1 MSFADY
7 RELYR
12 QKLTTADEA
21 VKIIKSGDWVDY
33 GFCAIQPRVLDEALA
48 RRAPELEDVKVRGGI
63 SLWKP
68 AIFDIE
74 DPARHIIFN
83 SHHMSGVER
92 HYIASGAGFYE
103 PMRYSELPRYY
114 YDHITPPDVAMFQVT
129 PMDSHGYFNFGLS
142 ASHVRAVCEKAKVVI
157 VEVNE
162 NMPRCL
168 GGFDNTIH
176 ISEVDMVVEGR
187 NDPMGI
193 QPSGEA
199 DDVDK
204 AVARLIVEQIPDG
217 ACLQLGIGG
226 MPNTVGAML
235 CQSDLKDLGVHT
247 EMYVDAYVDLA
258 MAGKVTCA
266 RKSIDRGRQVFAFA
280 AGTQKL
286 YDYMDRNPEV
296 MGAPVDYTNDV
307 FVISQI
313 DNFISI
319 NNAID
324 CDLFGQVNAES
335 AGIKHISGTGGQLDF
350 AMGAYL
356 SKGGKSFI
364 CMSSTVTGKDGT
376 VKSRIVPT
384 LTPGSIC
391 TDPRSCT
398 HYIVTEYGMV
408 NLKGLSTW
416 QRAEALIGIAHPDF
430 REQLIADAEKM
441 HIWRRS
447 NK

>member
-33 GFCAIQPRVLDEALA
+33 GFCAIHPRVLDEALA

-266 RKSIDRGRQVFAFA
+266 RKNIDRGRQVYAFA

-286 YDYMDRNPEV
+286 TDTGDDGDSQGESEAHAKAVHRR
-296 MGAPVDYTNDV
+296 GQRPVFAGEGFRAGKYY
-307 FVISQI
+307 
-313 DNFISI
+313 
-319 NNAID
+319 A
-324 CDLFGQVNAES
+324 VNHYQRYKHAQ
-335 AGIKHISGTGGQLDF
+335 ARIKALNECMQQELYYGNK
-350 AMGAYL
+350 GAYYHYEARYAHL
-356 SKGGKSFI
+356 VGNKVPEQRNNEVGAYQHEGRRRAHAHRVYDAGG
-364 CMSSTVTGKDGT
+364 G
-376 VKSRIVPT
+376 R
-384 LTPGSIC
+384 
-391 TDPRSCT
+391 
-398 HYIVTEYGMV
+398 YG
-408 NLKGLSTW
+408 GAG
-416 QRAEALIGIAHPDF
+416 AENQVEGGVLRDYAV
-430 REQLIADAEKM
+430 
-441 HIWRRS
+441 
-447 NK
+447 

>member
-21 VKIIKSGDWVDY
+21 VKVIKSGDWVDY

-266 RKSIDRGRQVFAFA
+266 RKNIDRGRQVYAFA

-286 YDYMDRNPEV
+286 YDYLDDNPAC
-296 MGAPVDYTNDV
+296 MAAPISYTNDV
-307 FVISQI
+307 RTIAAI
-313 DNFISI
+313 DNFVSI
-319 NNAID
+319 NNAVD
-324 CDLFGQVNAES
+324 VDLYKRAY
-335 AGIKHISGTGGQLDF
+335 ISNGEEKRL
-350 AMGAYL
+350 MI
-356 SKGGKSFI
+356 SHGGKSFI
-364 CMSSTVTGKDGT
+364 CLSSTHQNKDGT
-376 VKSRIVPT
+376 VASRIRPT
-384 LTPGSIC
+384 LQTGSVV
-391 TDPRSCT
+391 TDTRVNT
-398 HYIVTEYGMV
+398 MYVVTEYGCV
-408 NLKGLSTW
+408 CLKGLSVW
-416 QRAEALIGIAHPDF
+416 ERAEKLISIAHPDF
-430 REQLIADAEKM
+430 RDELIREAEKQ
-441 HIWRRS
+441 HIWYRH
-447 NK
+447 NKR